1 MAYTIFFIY
10 NILNAENYSYTVDNT
25 HVLIPEAENVLNE
38 STWNTCLKHHLHIYS
53 WYSLR
58 Y

>member
-38 STWNTCLKHHLHIYS
+38 ST
-53 WYSLR
+53 
-58 Y
+58 